1 MFTMIKQLK
10 AMYIGLMVSNF
21 ALDAA
26 GYPVTPE
33 STNVPARVNATQDAA
48 VSSFEEYNN
57 TELEVISIAKGR
69 TPFMHTLINL
79 GRWLNGGSYKD
90 MGINE
95 GISTNFPTY
104 KWKERDEANDIFEF
118 NAIATNVATTVV
130 LTATTGLYAGLLIR
144 NIVTNEQMRIT
155 SITNTTDMVVERGVG
170 TVAAAA
176 IAATQGMQV
185 LGSASTKGQ
194 ASLAAFWVA
203 NQERSNYFQKF
214 LTTFDQD
221 DFDDLANKIKGGEV
235 IIAEKTIA
243 HALEIEKASLFGQ
256 KKASSDPLT
265 GKAYY
270 TMEGVIENCKR
281 GWSNDISSSLTRITL
296 EESLTNPLKYTKDG
310 SYKKIVLCGSGVKS
324 AISNLFESRLQVTD
338 IKDVDL
344 RFESLRI
351 NQGEFIFI
359 EHPLLDA
366 ETGYDGIMFVIDP
379 SFCKIIYPEGKNTL
393 KNAGMSGKTR
403 FVMNEAVN
411 NFAITE
417 ASLVT
422 YMTMENS
429 NSNAFAAIK
438 VI

>member
-1 MFTMIKQLK
+1 MLFLKHLKSMFMSSIIS
-10 AMYIGLMVSNF
+10 Y
-21 ALDAA
+21 ALD
-26 GYPVTPE
+26 GGWYPTTPE
-33 STNVPARVNATQDAA
+33 STNVPARVNATQGAA
-48 VSSFEEYNN
+48 QSSFEEYNN

-79 GRWLNGGSYKD
+79 GRGLNWSNYKD
-90 MGINE
+90 MGLNE
-95 GISTNFPTY
+95 KTSTNFPTY

-118 NAIATNVATTVV
+118 NAIATDAATSITFVS
-130 LTATTGLYAGLLIR
+130 TTGLYTGLVIR
-144 NIVTNEQMRIT
+144 NIVTNEQMRIV
-155 SITNTTDMVVERGVG
+155 SITSATVAVLERWVG

-176 IAATQGMQV
+176 IAVGEGMQV
-185 LGSASTKGQ
+185 LGSASTKWQ

-203 NQERSNYFQKF
+203 NQERTNFFQKF

-221 DFDDLANKIKGGEV
+221 DFDNLAYKIKGGEEIV
-235 IIAEKTIA
+235 AEKTIQ
-243 HALEIEKASLFGQ
+243 HALEIEKAALFGQ
-256 KKASSDPLT
+256 KKASTDPVT

-270 TMEGVIENCKR
+270 TMEWVIENCKR
-281 GWSNDISSSLTRITL
+281 GWSNDISASLTRITL
-296 EESLTNPLKYTKDG
+296 EEALQNPLKYTKDG
-310 SYKKIVLCGSGVKS
+310 SYKKIVLCGTWVKS
-324 AISNLFESRLQVTD
+324 AISALFESRLQVTD

-366 ETGYDGIMFVIDP
+366 ETGYNGIMFIIDP
-379 SFCKIIYPEGKNTL
+379 SFTKVIYPEGKDVI
-393 KNAGMSGKTR
+393 KNAGMNGKTR
-403 FVMNEAVN
+403 FVMNDAVN
-411 NFAITE
+411 NFANTE